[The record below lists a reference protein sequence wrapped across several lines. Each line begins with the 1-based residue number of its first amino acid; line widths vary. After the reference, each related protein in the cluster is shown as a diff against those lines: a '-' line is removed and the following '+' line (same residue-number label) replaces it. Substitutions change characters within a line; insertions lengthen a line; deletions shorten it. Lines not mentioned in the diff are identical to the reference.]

1 MLISIDAGMIKSDNR
16 YLHYYLLE
24 AANFVRKCDSE
35 LRRYYELKFKEINK
49 FQHKRAFAFT
59 A

>member
-1 MLISIDAGMIKSDNR
+1 MIKSDNR